1 VVTYWQPSSSSSSDP
16 PSDDDDDD
24 DAELVSFMKSTL
36 QLITF
41 HAMTAGKS
49 NFFQVCVSHSYI
61 WKCINRNG
69 NLTCR
74 LRQCAH
80 DNVAL

>member
-41 HAMTAGKS
+41 HAMTAGTS
-49 NFFQVCVSHSYI
+49 NIFSSLCFSFLYLKMH
-61 WKCINRNG
+61 
-69 NLTCR
+69 
-74 LRQCAH
+74 
-80 DNVAL
+80 